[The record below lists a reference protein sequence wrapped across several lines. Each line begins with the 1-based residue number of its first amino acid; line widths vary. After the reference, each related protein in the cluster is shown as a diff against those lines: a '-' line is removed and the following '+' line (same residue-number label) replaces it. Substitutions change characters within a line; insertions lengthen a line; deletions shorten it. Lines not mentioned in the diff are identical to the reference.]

1 MAWKNMPIREKLMAV
16 ILLTSAV
23 VLFLTCVSFIT
34 YEFITLHKNM
44 LSNYV
49 TRSQIIA
56 ANSTASLAFQ
66 NPADATE
73 VLASLKSDERLT
85 QACIYDNKGK
95 VFAKY
100 PATQPT
106 ADFPA
111 EVGTSGYREGH
122 LEIFSP
128 VVQEGRPLGT
138 VYLQAN
144 LSALTDRYRAFL
156 WLSLGIILGS
166 LLVAL
171 LLSRMLQKQI
181 SMPILALAETAKA
194 ISEHRDYSVRAQK
207 FSGDELGLL
216 TDAFNQM
223 LSEIS
228 AREQDLKASEA
239 NYREIFDKANDGI
252 IVLDPDSASP
262 IVDINDK
269 TVQMTGY
276 GPEEFKNMPIE
287 KLVSGEPGS
296 TLEDFIQWSQMAMT
310 EGSQIFEWRFR
321 HKDGHVFWVEVSLQ
335 KTLLAGKTRLIAFLR
350 DISDRKRL
358 EEISRLG
365 ESQAIENIRDYAIFL
380 LDREGKVLTWNS
392 GAEAIKGYSRAEIL
406 GKSNSIFYTAED
418 KAKGHPAEVLR
429 AAAENGRYEEEGIRV
444 RKDGSRFEAD
454 VIVTALRN
462 EKGEL
467 RGYIK
472 VTRNITEQKKAQ
484 DEIKQANGF
493 LNTVL
498 ENLPNMVFV
507 KDSKDLK
514 FVMFNKAGEELLGIS
529 REELIGK
536 NDHDLF
542 PKEEADFFASKDRKT
557 MQDGKLVDIPE
568 EPIQTRH
575 QGVRTLHTKK
585 IPVLDA
591 AGAPRFLMGISEDI
605 TEQKKQEN
613 LRVYARALEASNKDL
628 QDFIFVASHD
638 LQEPLRK
645 IHAFGNFLDQEEKKS
660 LSETGKDY
668 LKRIRDASQR
678 MSTLLSDLLDLTRIT
693 TRAKP
698 FSRVDLNIIVQEVI
712 SDLEIRLEETGG
724 KVETQ
729 ELPVLDADPAQ
740 MRQLFQNLI
749 SNALKF
755 HKPGEKPLIRISSEI
770 DKAEEVCR
778 LQVSDNGIGF
788 DAKYAEKIFNIFQRL
803 HGQGQYPGTGIGL
816 AICRKVTERHG
827 GKIQAQ
833 SQEGMGATFT
843 ITLPL
848 RQAGVDSQPIE
859 IEKVLD

>member
-1 MAWKNMPIREKLMAV
+1 MTWKDIPIRSKLMVV

-23 VLFLTCVSFIT
+23 VLLTTCVSFIT

-44 LSNYV
+44 LSSYI
-49 TRSQIIA
+49 TRAEIIA
-56 ANSTASLAFQ
+56 ANSSAALAFQ

-73 VLASLKSDERLT
+73 VLSALKSDQRLT
-85 QACIYDNKGK
+85 NACIYDNKGK

-100 PATQPT
+100 PATAPT

-111 EVGTSGYREGH
+111 TLGQSGYQEGH
-122 LEIFSP
+122 LDIYCP
-128 VVQEGRPLGT
+128 IVQGDRTLGT
-138 VYLQAN
+138 VYLNAN
-144 LSALTDRYRAFL
+144 LSALTERYRAFA
-156 WLSLGIILGS
+156 WLALGIILGS
-166 LLVAL
+166 LLVAFL
-171 LLSRMLQKQI
+171 ISRMLQKQI
-181 SMPILALAETAKA
+181 SVPILALAETAQA
-194 ISEHRDYSVRAQK
+194 ISKHRDYSVQARK
-207 FSGDELGLL
+207 FGNDELGLL

-223 LSEIS
+223 LSEIL
-228 AREQDLKASEA
+228 AREQALKASEA

-262 IVDINDK
+262 IVDINHK
-269 TVQMTGY
+269 TAQLTGY
-276 GPEEFKNMPIE
+276 TEQEFKALPLE

-296 TLEDFIQWSQMAMT
+296 TLEDFIQWSQKAVT
-310 EGSQIFEWRFR
+310 EGSQVFEWQPR
-321 HKDGHVFWVEVSLQ
+321 HKDGHAFWVEISLQ
-335 KTLLAGKTRLIAFLR
+335 KTLLAGKVRLIAFLR

-365 ESQAIENIRDYAIFL
+365 FTQAIENIKDYAIFL
-380 LDREGKVLTWNS
+380 LDKEGKVLTWNS

-406 GKSNSIFYTAED
+406 GKSNSVFYTAED
-418 KAKGHPAEVLR
+418 KAKGRPAEVLR
-429 AAAENGRYEEEGIRV
+429 AAVENGRYEEEGIRV
-444 RKDGSRFEAD
+444 RKDGTRFEAD
-454 VIVTALRN
+454 VIVTALRDEN
-462 EKGEL
+462 GEL
-467 RGYIK
+467 RGFIK

-484 DEIKQANGF
+484 DEIKQTNGF
-493 LNTVL
+493 LNTIL
-498 ENLPNMVFV
+498 ENLPSMVFV

-514 FVMFNKAGEELLGIS
+514 FVMFNRAGEELLGIS
-529 REELIGK
+529 REDFIGK

-542 PKEEADFFASKDRKT
+542 PKEEADFFTSQDQKT
-557 MQDGKLVDIPE
+557 MQEGKLVDIPE

-575 QGVRTLHTKK
+575 QGIRTLHTKK

-591 AGAPRFLMGISEDI
+591 AGAPRFLLGISEDI

-613 LRVYARALEASNKDL
+613 LRVYTKALEASNKDL

-645 IHAFGNFLDQEEKKS
+645 IHAFGNFLDQEEAKT

-698 FSRVDLNIIVQEVI
+698 FSRVDLNVIVQEVL
-712 SDLEIRLEETGG
+712 SDLEIRLQETGG
-724 KVETQ
+724 KVEMR

-755 HKPGEKPLIRISSEI
+755 HKPGETPLIRISSEV
-770 DKAEEVCR
+770 DKTEGICR

-816 AICRKVTERHG
+816 AICRKVAERHG

-833 SQEGMGATFT
+833 SEEGKGATFT

-848 RQAGVDSQPIE
+848 RQVGVDSQAVE
-859 IEKVLD
+859 TEKTIV